1 MTTPNP
7 TPTLSA
13 PQFPS
18 PATPTLV
25 LVHGAWHGGWCWQR
39 VLPLLRAQ
47 GLDAH
52 AVTLTGVGERAHLL
66 SGQIR
71 LSTHVQDVLGL
82 IDTLELPRVLLVGHS
97 YGGMVITGVA
107 DALLARAAAH
117 PVHPAHLAH
126 PAQRPQ
132 PVPPVS
138 RVAGLVYV
146 DAVTPHPGESWS
158 SRHAPDTV
166 AARVALAQAQGVGVG
181 IPPPDAAVFGL
192 DGADRDWVNR
202 RQTPQPLGVYQDPLA
217 FDAAAVSALPRT
229 FIDCVA
235 PALPTI
241 AAMRERV
248 RTEPGWRVH
257 ELATGH
263 DPMVSAPQALA
274 DLLVRAAAEAA
285 TRIATPVT
293 APVATP

>member
-1 MTTPNP
+1 MTM
-7 TPTLSA
+7 
-13 PQFPS
+13 
-18 PATPTLV
+18 PATDERPTLV

-39 VLPLLRAQ
+39 VLPLLHAQ
-47 GLDAH
+47 GLAAH
-52 AVTLTGVGERAHLL
+52 AATLTGVGERAHLL

-71 LSTHVQDVLGL
+71 LSTHIQDVLGL
-82 IDTLELPRVLLVGHS
+82 IDSLELPHVMLVGHS
-97 YGGMVITGVA
+97 YGGIVITGVA
-107 DALLARAAAH
+107 DALLARAAAG
-117 PVHPAHLAH
+117 PST
-126 PAQRPQ
+126 
-132 PVPPVS
+132 S
-138 RVAGLVYV
+138 RVTGLVYV

-166 AARVALAQAQGVGVG
+166 AARVALAHEKGAGVG

-192 DGADRDWVNR
+192 AGADRDWVNR
-202 RQTPQPLGVYQDPLA
+202 RQTPQPLGVYQDALH

-248 RTEPGWRVH
+248 RTEPGWVVR
-257 ELATGH
+257 EMATGH

-274 DLLVRAAAEAA
+274 DWLAQAAGPAM
-285 TRIATPVT
+285 P
-293 APVATP
+293 